1 MLLTLVFLLVL
12 GLLLLFLELFVVPGV
27 TFVGIAGTI
36 FLGVAIF
43 YIFAIYGAVTGW
55 LSVAA
60 ISLFSAFVIVRSIR
74 SRFWTKFSLKE
85 AIDSK
90 VNVVAAGEITV
101 GMEGVTVSALRPMGS
116 ARFQGKLYE
125 VQVEDGLIDSGQAVV
140 VVGYVDQ
147 KIIVKPL

>member
-43 YIFAIYGAVTGW
+43 YIFSIYGAVAGW
-55 LSVAA
+55 LSVAV
-60 ISLFSAFVIVRSIR
+60 ITLLSVFVIVRSIR

-85 AIDSK
+85 AIDGK
-90 VNVVAAGEITV
+90 VNVVEAGEISM
-101 GMEGVTVSALRPMGS
+101 GMEGVTVSALRPMGT
-116 ARFQGKLYE
+116 ARFHGKMYE
-125 VQVEDGLIDSGQAVV
+125 VQVEDGLIDSGKAVV
-140 VVGYVDQ
+140 VVGYADQ
-147 KIIVKPL
+147 KIIVKPF

>member
-1 MLLTLVFLLVL
+1 MLITLVFLLAL

-27 TFVGIAGTI
+27 TFVGIAGTL

-43 YIFAIYGAVTGW
+43 YIFSIYGAVTGW

-60 ISLFSAFVIVRSIR
+60 ITLLSAFVIVRSIR
-74 SRFWTKFSLKE
+74 SRFWTKFSLKD

-90 VNVVAAGEITV
+90 VNVLDAGEITV
-101 GMEGVTVSALRPMGS
+101 GMQGEAVSALRPMGT
-116 ARFQGKLYE
+116 ARFQNKLYE
-125 VQVEDGLIDSGQAVV
+125 VLAEDGLINSGQAVE
-140 VVGYVDQ
+140 VVGFSDQ